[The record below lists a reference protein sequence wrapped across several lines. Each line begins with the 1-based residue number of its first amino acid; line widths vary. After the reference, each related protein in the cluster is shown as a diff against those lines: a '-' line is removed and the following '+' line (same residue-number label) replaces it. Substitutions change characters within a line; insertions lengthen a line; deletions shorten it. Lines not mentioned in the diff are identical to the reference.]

1 MALSFPLYKLFFNMT
16 NGIYEETPKN
26 FLEMQ
31 KKKKKNVFLKIIVRR
46 HGCSDQNHGTGA
58 TGTT

>member
-26 FLEMQ
+26 FLEIRAPRLERAEE
-31 KKKKKNVFLKIIVRR
+31 VSGR
-46 HGCSDQNHGTGA
+46 
-58 TGTT
+58 